1 MREITTESSLI
12 DVAFAVGTAL
22 DRSGFTAV
30 LTGGSAATYH
40 SGSYQSLDLD
50 FVITLASS
58 NTETFVGA
66 LLDIGY
72 RQSDRQFRHTSNRYT
87 LDFPRGPLM
96 IGIDEIS
103 VWDTHRRDDE
113 TLHVLT
119 RTDSVRDRLAAFFH
133 WNDRGSLAIACA
145 VASTG
150 SIDIASIRDWS
161 EREGSI
167 EKCREF
173 ERVLKLATKSMPR
186 LR

>member
-1 MREITTESSLI
+1 MRKIAAESSLI

-50 FVITLASS
+50 FVVTVASP

-72 RQSDRQFRHTSNRYT
+72 RRSDRQFRHASTRYT

-103 VWDTHRRDDE
+103 VWETHRRGDE

-133 WNDRGSLAIACA
+133 WNDRSSLATACA
-145 VASTG
+145 VATSG
-150 SIDIASIRDWS
+150 PIDVESIRAWS
-161 EREGSI
+161 EREGSL

-173 ERVLKLATKSMPR
+173 ERVLALATKLTPG
-186 LR
+186 